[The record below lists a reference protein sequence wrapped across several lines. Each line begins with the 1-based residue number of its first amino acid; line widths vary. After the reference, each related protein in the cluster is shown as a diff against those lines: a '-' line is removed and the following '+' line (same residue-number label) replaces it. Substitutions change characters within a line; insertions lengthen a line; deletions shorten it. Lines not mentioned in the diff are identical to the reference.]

1 MHDTSLVVSIW
12 KNSAVIFRLLYISS
26 NGNNNNHC
34 LTNTTVIF
42 IPHQSMQEPN
52 YHVPRPFA
60 RHFDASVCN
69 LFPDVDKKIFKVL
82 DVAAGTGLLGLELNK
97 LGYTNIDALDMSQEM
112 LNRAMMKNVYNKLI
126 CAAMTDQRING
137 IETAEYDA
145 LTCSSAVCTS
155 HVRPSAFEE
164 MVKIVKPGMRD
175 MENISLSY
183 SFRFFPA
190 FVNTRSTIP

>member
-1 MHDTSLVVSIW
+1 
-12 KNSAVIFRLLYISS
+12 
-26 NGNNNNHC
+26 
-34 LTNTTVIF
+34 
-42 IPHQSMQEPN
+42 MQEPN

-175 MENISLSY
+175 IKNISLSF

>member
-1 MHDTSLVVSIW
+1 
-12 KNSAVIFRLLYISS
+12 
-26 NGNNNNHC
+26 
-34 LTNTTVIF
+34 
-42 IPHQSMQEPN
+42 MQEPN
-52 YHVPRPFA
+52 YHVPRPFS

-69 LFPDVDKKIFKVL
+69 LFPDVDKKSFKVL

-126 CAAMTDQRING
+126 CAAMTDQLING

-175 MENISLSY
+175 IENISLSF
-183 SFRFFPA
+183 SFCYFPA
-190 FVNTRSTIP
+190 FVSTGSTIP